1 MLRQPL
7 CLLHHTNT
15 NTNTTPPCPRQALSP
30 AVCGGCCQHWPG
42 ADTGVGDAGRAAKG
56 LSQLTQPLA
65 RGPVLAADHP
75 ACPSI
80 PAHPRASR
88 ALSEGPSIPVLCQ
101 QPWEELVAS
110 SASQQVLCPKP
121 PITPVG

>member
-15 NTNTTPPCPRQALSP
+15 TPPCPRRVFSP
-30 AVCGGCCQHWPG
+30 AVCPGCCQQWPG

-80 PAHPRASR
+80 PARHGASP
-88 ALSEGPSIPVLCQ
+88 AHSEGPSTAVFCQ

-110 SASQQVLCPKP
+110 SASQQVLCPKL